1 MVVAS
6 NVDVVMPQMGSS
18 VTEGTISRWLKQVG
32 DTVQADE
39 TIVEISTDKVD
50 TEVPAPT
57 AGVVL
62 ELLVA
67 EGVTVDVGTR
77 IAVLSTDLSA
87 KPAAAP
93 VAAPPA
99 EVAAPVAAEPV
110 AAPVAAEPVAAP
122 VAAVAAAPA
131 VAERAL
137 VTQLAATGED
147 RAFVSPV
154 VARMVA
160 EHQLDI
166 TQIDGTGRGGR
177 VTKKDVENFLAAHA
191 SGGGYAAPMAESTAI
206 TAPAVA
212 PVAAPPAHKAP
223 AQAPAAPAAALPA
236 APAAAMPAAPAGNR
250 EEIYTFS
257 RVRQVTAKHMRESI
271 ETAAHV
277 TQVWEVDLGR
287 VTDIRNRLKPKFKND
302 YGVSLSFLPFV
313 MRATVEAMAAWPWMN
328 AEVRENDA
336 VIKRYVNLGMAVSV
350 DDGKGLMVPAI
361 KNAETLNLL
370 GLAQAVADLAVR
382 GRSKK
387 LTIDDLT
394 GGTFTITNPG
404 VFGSLYGTPI
414 LPVGQVGILDT
425 GAIVRRPMVVE
436 GPDGS
441 EAIAIRPMMYLSI
454 SYDHRLIDGAY
465 ASQFMAQIRTNLQT
479 WDEEAYGA

>member
-1 MVVAS
+1 MAVAS

-50 TEVPAPT
+50 TEVPSPT
-57 AGVVL
+57 AGVVM

-87 KPAAAP
+87 TPSAAAP

-99 EVAAPVAAEPV
+99 EVAAPVE
-110 AAPVAAEPVAAP
+110 AAPVAAEPVVAAPVVAAAP
-122 VAAVAAAPA
+122 VAAVAAAP
-131 VAERAL
+131 EH
-137 VTQLAATGED
+137 VTQLPTSGED

-166 TQIDGTGRGGR
+166 AQIAGTGRGGR
-177 VTKKDVENFLAAHA
+177 VTKKDVENFLAARA
-191 SGGGYAAPMAESTAI
+191 SGGGYAAPMSEPT
-206 TAPAVA
+206 AVA
-212 PVAAPPAHKAP
+212 PPAAAAPGVAPPVAAPPAA
-223 AQAPAAPAAALPA
+223 ASTPAAPAAAVA
-236 APAAAMPAAPAGNR
+236 TAPAGNG

-302 YGVSLSFLPFV
+302 YGVSLSFLPFI

-425 GAIVRRPMVVE
+425 GAIVRRPMVVK

-454 SYDHRLIDGAY
+454 SYDHRLVDGAY

>member
-1 MVVAS
+1 MAVAS

-50 TEVPAPT
+50 TEVPSPT
-57 AGVVL
+57 AGVVM

-87 KPAAAP
+87 TPSAAAP

-99 EVAAPVAAEPV
+99 EVAAPVAAAPV
-110 AAPVAAEPVAAP
+110 AAAPVEAVPVAAAPVAAAPEP
-122 VAAVAAAPA
+122 
-131 VAERAL
+131 
-137 VTQLAATGED
+137 VTQLPTSGED

-166 TQIDGTGRGGR
+166 AQIAGTGRGGR
-177 VTKKDVENFLAAHA
+177 VTKKDVENFLAARA
-191 SGGGYAAPMAESTAI
+191 SGGGYAAPMAEPT
-206 TAPAVA
+206 AVA
-212 PVAAPPAHKAP
+212 PPAAAAPVATPPAAAPPVAAPT
-223 AQAPAAPAAALPA
+223 PAAPAAAVA
-236 APAAAMPAAPAGNR
+236 AAPAGNG

-302 YGVSLSFLPFV
+302 YGVSLSFLPFI
-313 MRATVEAMAAWPWMN
+313 MRATVDAMAAWPWMN
-328 AEVRENDA
+328 AEIRENDA
-336 VIKRYVNLGMAVSV
+336 IIKRYVNLGMAVSV

-454 SYDHRLIDGAY
+454 SYDHRLVDGAY

>member
-1 MVVAS
+1 MAVAS

-50 TEVPAPT
+50 TEVPSPT
-57 AGVVL
+57 AGVVM

-87 KPAAAP
+87 KPAAAAP

-99 EVAAPVAAEPV
+99 EVAAPVE
-110 AAPVAAEPVAAP
+110 AAPVAAAPVEAAP
-122 VAAVAAAPA
+122 VAAASVPVA
-131 VAERAL
+131 
-137 VTQLAATGED
+137 QLPTSGED

-166 TQIDGTGRGGR
+166 TQIAGTGRGGR
-177 VTKKDVENFLAAHA
+177 VTKKDVENFLAARA
-191 SGGGYAAPMAESTAI
+191 SGGGYAAPMSEPTAVAPP
-206 TAPAVA
+206 APAAPVA
-212 PVAAPPAHKAP
+212 TPPAAAPPVAAPT
-223 AQAPAAPAAALPA
+223 PAAPAAAIA
-236 APAAAMPAAPAGNR
+236 AAPAGNG

-287 VTDIRNRLKPKFKND
+287 VTDIRNRLKPKFKSD
-302 YGVSLSFLPFV
+302 YGVSLSFLPFI

>member
-1 MVVAS
+1 MAVAS

-50 TEVPAPT
+50 TEVPSPT
-57 AGVVL
+57 AGVVM

-87 KPAAAP
+87 TPSAAAP

-99 EVAAPVAAEPV
+99 EVAAPVE
-110 AAPVAAEPVAAP
+110 AAPVAAAPVEAAP
-122 VAAVAAAPA
+122 VAAAP
-131 VAERAL
+131 EP
-137 VTQLAATGED
+137 VTQLPTSGED

-166 TQIDGTGRGGR
+166 TQIAGTGRGGR
-177 VTKKDVENFLAAHA
+177 VTKKDVENFLAARA
-191 SGGGYAAPMAESTAI
+191 SGGGYAAPMAEPT
-206 TAPAVA
+206 AVA
-212 PVAAPPAHKAP
+212 PPAAAAPVATPPAAAPPVAAPPAAAP
-223 AQAPAAPAAALPA
+223 TPAVPAAAVA
-236 APAAAMPAAPAGNR
+236 AAPAGNG

-302 YGVSLSFLPFV
+302 YGVSLSFLPFI
-313 MRATVEAMAAWPWMN
+313 MRATVDAMAAWPWMN
-328 AEVRENDA
+328 AEIRENDA
-336 VIKRYVNLGMAVSV
+336 IIKRYVNLGMAVSV

-454 SYDHRLIDGAY
+454 SYDHRLVDGAY

>member
-1 MVVAS
+1 MAVAS

-50 TEVPAPT
+50 TEVPSPT
-57 AGVVL
+57 AGVVM

-87 KPAAAP
+87 TPSAAAP

-99 EVAAPVAAEPV
+99 EVAAPVE
-110 AAPVAAEPVAAP
+110 AAPVAAAPVEAAP
-122 VAAVAAAPA
+122 VAAAP
-131 VAERAL
+131 EP
-137 VTQLAATGED
+137 VTQLPTSGED

-166 TQIDGTGRGGR
+166 TQIAGTGRGGR
-177 VTKKDVENFLAAHA
+177 VTKKDVENFLAARA
-191 SGGGYAAPMAESTAI
+191 SGGGYAAPMAEPT
-206 TAPAVA
+206 AVA
-212 PVAAPPAHKAP
+212 PPAAAAPVATPPAAAPPVAAPPAAAP
-223 AQAPAAPAAALPA
+223 TPAAPAAAVA
-236 APAAAMPAAPAGNR
+236 AAPAGNG

-302 YGVSLSFLPFV
+302 YGVSLSFLPFI
-313 MRATVEAMAAWPWMN
+313 MRATVDAMAAWPWMN
-328 AEVRENDA
+328 AEIRENDA
-336 VIKRYVNLGMAVSV
+336 IIKRYVNLGMAVSV

-454 SYDHRLIDGAY
+454 SYDHRLVDGAY

>member
-1 MVVAS
+1 MAVA
-6 NVDVVMPQMGSS
+6 NTVDVVMPQMGSS
-18 VTEGTISRWLKQVG
+18 VTEGTVSRWLKQVG
-32 DTVQADE
+32 DVVQADE

-50 TEVPAPT
+50 TEVPSPAT
-57 AGVVL
+57 GVLL
-62 ELLVA
+62 EILVA
-67 EGVTVDVGTR
+67 EGATVDVETR

-87 KPAAAP
+87 KPTAP
-93 VAAPPA
+93 A
-99 EVAAPVAAEPV
+99 
-110 AAPVAAEPVAAP
+110 
-122 VAAVAAAPA
+122 AAAPA
-131 VAERAL
+131 APAAAPAPVAP
-137 VTQLAATGED
+137 AAVAPAAAEPAAVATPLMADGDDGD

-154 VARMVA
+154 VARMLA
-160 EHQLDI
+160 EHGLSV
-166 TQIDGTGRGGR
+166 TQIVGTGRGGR
-177 VTKKDVENFLAAHA
+177 VTKKDVEVTLAARA
-191 SGGGYAAPMAESTAI
+191 SGGAYAAPLSEPT
-206 TAPAVA
+206 AVA
-212 PVAAPPAHKAP
+212 PTPTAAAAAPPAASAP
-223 AQAPAAPAAALPA
+223 TPAAVAPPAPAAAPRPLTT
-236 APAAAMPAAPAGNR
+236 AGTG
-250 EEIYTFS
+250 EEIYAFS
-257 RVRQVTAKHMRESI
+257 RVRQVTAKHMRESL

-287 VTDIRNRLKPKFKND
+287 VTDIRSRLKPKFKGD
-302 YGVSLSFLPFV
+302 YGVNLSFLPFI
-313 MRATVEAMAAWPWMN
+313 MRATVDAMAAWPWMN
-328 AEVRENDA
+328 AEVRENEA

-350 DDGKGLMVPAI
+350 DDGKGLLVPAI

-370 GLAQAVADLAVR
+370 GLAQAVKDLADR
-382 GRSKK
+382 ARSKK

-436 GPDGS
+436 GPGGT

-454 SYDHRLIDGAY
+454 SYDHRLVDGAY